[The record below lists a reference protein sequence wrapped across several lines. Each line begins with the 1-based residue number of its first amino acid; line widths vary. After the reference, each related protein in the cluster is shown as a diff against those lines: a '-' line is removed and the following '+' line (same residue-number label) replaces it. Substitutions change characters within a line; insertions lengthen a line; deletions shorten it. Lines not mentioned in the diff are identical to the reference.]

1 MLASPIR
8 SPSSFRLPSP
18 FRLKRV
24 TPFGVGE
31 SVIEWATGLAK
42 LDRLYQQRPSSQTSF
57 EFMRYTLE
65 ALDIDY
71 SIAKGSVENIPQKG
85 PVVIVANHPLGAIE
99 GVVLADLVGRVRSDV
114 KVLANELLKRLPEI
128 SDLFIGVDV
137 FGGKSAQRTNGKAIR
152 DAHRHLADGGVLIVF
167 PAGEV
172 STYPKKSKDQ
182 SAEKSREKQTLA
194 DIEWSQSVANFLKR
208 SEATT
213 VPIFINGQNS
223 ALFYQVGRIHPLLR
237 TAMLGRELLNKK
249 SSVIEIS
256 IGSAMPFSEV
266 SQFESNQDL
275 VSYLRLNTY
284 LMSPQHAQERVFQHG
299 STDLPI
305 IAPVDQDLLEEEIAS
320 LPGEMLLL
328 QQGEF
333 SVYCAPTQSIPLLMQ
348 EIGRIREE
356 NFRAVGEGSGLACDV
371 DEYDLY
377 YHQLFVWH
385 HGNKEVVGAYRMGLV
400 DKLIEAHGLKG
411 LYSRSLF
418 NYDQAFIDSL
428 DHSIEMGRSVVAAK
442 YQKNLNSLLLLWKG
456 IATFAYRNPKYTH
469 LFGPVSIS
477 NDYSHTARQLIAATL
492 SIHYYDKEKASL
504 VMPSTP
510 LRNSGSVFW
519 QPNLLSSL
527 ASVTLLSKVLSRMEQ
542 GKGLPVLIRQYLKMN
557 GKLVCFNVDPAF
569 HYSLD
574 GLIVVNLKDV
584 PLSILAKY
592 MGQDEAKIYLSDT
605 PKV

>member
-1 MLASPIR
+1 MLASPVR
-8 SPSSFRLPSP
+8 VPSP

-71 SIAKGSVENIPQKG
+71 SIARGKLENIHQKG

-99 GVVLADLVGRVRSDV
+99 GVVLADLVGQVRSDV

-172 STYPKKSKDQ
+172 STYLKKSKDQ
-182 SAEKSREKQTLA
+182 SAEKSKEKQILA

-213 VPIFINGQNS
+213 VPIFINGKNS
-223 ALFYQVGRIHPLLR
+223 ELFYQAGRIHPLLR

-249 SSVIEIS
+249 ASVIDIS
-256 IGSAMPFSEV
+256 IGSAIPFSEV
-266 SQFESNQDL
+266 SQFESNQGL
-275 VSYLRLNTY
+275 VNYLRLNTY
-284 LMSPQHAQERVFQHG
+284 LMSPQYAHELVVQHD
-299 STDLPI
+299 SADLPI
-305 IAPVDQDLLEEEIAS
+305 IAPIDLSLLDEEIAS
-320 LPGEMLLL
+320 LPDEMLLL

-333 SVYCAPTQSIPLLMQ
+333 RVYCAPTQSIPLLIQ

-356 NFRAVGEGSGLACDV
+356 NFRSVGEGSGLACDL

-400 DKLIEAHGLKG
+400 DKLIEVHGLKG

-492 SIHYYDKEKASL
+492 SIHYYDEEKASL

-569 HYSLD
+569 HNSLD
-574 GLIVVNLKDV
+574 GLIVVNLKNV

-592 MGQDEAKIYLSDT
+592 MGQDDAKVYLET
-605 PKV
+605 VLK

>member
-1 MLASPIR
+1 MQS
-8 SPSSFRLPSP
+8 SP
-18 FRLKRV
+18 FRLPRV

-31 SVIEWATGLAK
+31 SFVEWATGLAK

-65 ALDIDY
+65 ALGIDY
-71 SIAKGSVENIPQKG
+71 SIAKGRVDSIPQNG
-85 PVVIVANHPLGAIE
+85 PVVVVANHPLGAIE
-99 GVVLADLVGRVRSDV
+99 GVVLADLIGRVRTDV
-114 KVLANELLKRLPEI
+114 KVLANQLLKRLPEI
-128 SDLFIGVDV
+128 RDLFIGVDV
-137 FGGKSAQRTNGKAIR
+137 FGSKSAQRTNGKAIR
-152 DAHRHLADGGVLIVF
+152 DAHRHLAEGGVLIVF

-172 STYPKKSKDQ
+172 STYPKKSKDR
-182 SAEKSREKQTLA
+182 SPENLTLA

-213 VPIFINGQNS
+213 VPIFINGKNS
-223 ALFYQVGRIHPLLR
+223 ELFYQVGRIHPLLR

-284 LMSPQHAQERVFQHG
+284 LMSPQHAQELVVQHG

-305 IAPVDQDLLEEEIAS
+305 IAPIDPDLLDEEIAS
-320 LPGEMLLL
+320 LPNEMLLVE
-328 QQGEF
+328 QGEF
-333 SVYCAPTQSIPLLMQ
+333 SVYCAPTQSIPLLIQ
-348 EIGRIREE
+348 DIGRIREE

-385 HGNKEVVGAYRMGLV
+385 RGNKEVVGAYRMGQV
-400 DKLIEAHGLKG
+400 DKLVEAHGLKG

-428 DHSIEMGRSVVAAK
+428 GHSLEMGRSVVAAK

-456 IATFAYRNPKYTH
+456 IAAFAYRNPKYTH

-504 VMPSTP
+504 VRPSTP

-527 ASVTLLSKVLSRMEQ
+527 ASVALLSKVLSRMEQ

-569 HYSLD
+569 HNSLD

-592 MGQDEAKIYLSDT
+592 MGREEAEAYLLKC
-605 PKV
+605 KV

>member
-1 MLASPIR
+1 MQS
-8 SPSSFRLPSP
+8 SP
-18 FRLKRV
+18 FRLPRV

-31 SVIEWATGLAK
+31 SFVEWVTGLAK
-42 LDRLYQQRPSSQTSF
+42 LDRLYQQRPSHQTNF
-57 EFMRYTLE
+57 EFMRYTL
-65 ALDIDY
+65 DILGINY
-71 SIAKGSVENIPQKG
+71 SIAKGGVDTIPQNG

-99 GVVLADLVGRVRSDV
+99 GVVLADLVGRVRTDV
-114 KVLANELLKRLPEI
+114 KVLANQLLKRLPEI
-128 SDLFIGVDV
+128 RDLFIGVDV
-137 FGGKSAQRTNGKAIR
+137 FGGKSALRTNGQAIR

-172 STYPKKSKDQ
+172 STYPKKSADPK
-182 SAEKSREKQTLA
+182 EKPTLA

-208 SEATT
+208 SQATT

-223 ALFYQVGRIHPLLR
+223 ALFYQAGLIHPLLR
-237 TAMLGRELLNKK
+237 TALLGRELLNKK
-249 SSVIEIS
+249 ACVIEIS
-256 IGSAMPFSEV
+256 IGSAIPFSEV
-266 SQFESNQDL
+266 SQFESNHDL

-284 LMSPQHAQERVFQHG
+284 LMSSPDNKEATSRHD
-299 STDLPI
+299 SMDLPI
-305 IAPVDQDLLEEEIAS
+305 IASIDPLLLGEEIAG
-320 LPGEMLLL
+320 LPNDMLLL
-328 QQGEF
+328 EQGEF
-333 SVYCAPTQSIPLLMQ
+333 RVYCAPTQSIPRLIQ

-385 HGNKEVVGAYRMGLV
+385 NGNKEVVGAYRMGMV
-400 DKLIEAHGLKG
+400 DKLIEEHGLEG

-428 DHSIEMGRSVVAAK
+428 GHSLEMGRSVVAAK

-492 SIHYYDKEKASL
+492 SIHYYDEEKAEL

-542 GKGLPVLIRQYLKMN
+542 GKGLPVLIRQYLKMK

-569 HYSLD
+569 HDSLD
-574 GLIVVNLKDV
+574 GLIVVNLKDI
-584 PLSILAKY
+584 PLLVLAKY
-592 MGQDEAKIYLSDT
+592 MGREEAERYLKNHCD
-605 PKV
+605 

>member
-1 MLASPIR
+1 MLASPV
-8 SPSSFRLPSP
+8 RLPSP

-42 LDRLYQQRPSSQTSF
+42 LDRLYQQRPSNQNCF

-71 SIAKGSVENIPQKG
+71 SIAKGSIDQIPKDG

-99 GVVLADLVGRVRSDV
+99 GVVLADLVGQVRSDV

-137 FGGKSAQRTNGKAIR
+137 FGGKTAQRTNGKAVR
-152 DAHRHLADGGVLIVF
+152 DAHRHLAEGGVLIVF

-172 STYPKKSKDQ
+172 SSYAKPSQGLSSNNSK
-182 SAEKSREKQTLA
+182 EKQALA

-208 SEATT
+208 SETTT
-213 VPIFINGQNS
+213 VPIFINGKNS
-223 ALFYQVGRIHPLLR
+223 ELFYQAGRIHPLLR

-256 IGSAMPFSEV
+256 IGSAMPFSELN
-266 SQFESNQDL
+266 QFDNNQDL
-275 VSYLRLNTY
+275 VNYLRLNTY
-284 LMSPQHAQERVFQHG
+284 LMSPQQDQESVAHTEQI
-299 STDLPI
+299 DLPI
-305 IAPVDQDLLEEEIAS
+305 IAAINPDLLESEIAS
-320 LPGEMLLL
+320 LPSEMKLVE
-328 QQGEF
+328 QGEF
-333 SVYCAPTQSIPLLMQ
+333 SVYYAPTQSIPLLMQ

-418 NYDQAFIDSL
+418 HYDQAFIDSL
-428 DHSIEMGRSVVAAK
+428 GHSIEMGRSVVAGK

-456 IATFAYRNPKYTH
+456 IATFAYRNPKYTN

-477 NDYSHTARQLIAATL
+477 NEYSHVARQLIAATL

-527 ASVTLLSKVLSRMEQ
+527 ASVTLLSNVLSRMEQ

-569 HYSLD
+569 HNTLD

-584 PLSILAKY
+584 PVSILGKY
-592 MGQDEAKIYLSDT
+592 MGREEAEAYLL
-605 PKV
+605 K

>member
-1 MLASPIR
+1 MLA
-8 SPSSFRLPSP
+8 SP

-42 LDRLYQQRPSSQTSF
+42 LDRLYQQRPSNQSGF

-71 SIAKGSVENIPQKG
+71 SIAKGSVDSIPQKG
-85 PVVIVANHPLGAIE
+85 AVVIVANHPLGAIE

-114 KVLANELLKRLPEI
+114 KVLANEMLKRLPEI

-137 FGGKSAQRTNGKAIR
+137 FGSKSAQRTNGKAIR
-152 DAHRHLADGGVLIVF
+152 EAHRHLADDGLLIVF

-172 STYPKKSKDQ
+172 SAYPKKSNDKA
-182 SAEKSREKQTLA
+182 SSNKSSEKQTLA

-213 VPIFINGQNS
+213 VPIFINGKNS
-223 ALFYQVGRIHPLLR
+223 ELFYQAGRIHPLLR
-237 TAMLGRELLNKK
+237 TAMLGRELLNKA
-249 SSVIEIS
+249 SSVIDIS
-256 IGSAMPFSEV
+256 IGSAIPFSEV
-266 SQFESNQDL
+266 SQFDNNQDL
-275 VSYLRLNTY
+275 VNYLRLNTY
-284 LMSPQHAQERVFQHG
+284 LMSPQYAQEGLLQHD

-305 IAPVDQDLLEEEIAS
+305 IAPIDPDLLESEIAN
-320 LPGEMLLL
+320 LPDDMLLVE
-328 QQGEF
+328 QGEF
-333 SVYCAPTQSIPLLMQ
+333 SVYCAPTQSIPLLIQ
-348 EIGRIREE
+348 DIGRIREE

-385 HGNKEVVGAYRMGLV
+385 HGNKEIVGAYRMGLV
-400 DKLIEAHGLKG
+400 DKLVEAHGLEG

-418 NYDQAFIDSL
+418 NYDQGFIDSL
-428 DHSIEMGRSVVAAK
+428 DQSIEMGRSVVAAK
-442 YQKNLNSLLLLWKG
+442 YQKNLHSLLLLWKG

-557 GKLVCFNVDPAF
+557 GQLVCFNVDPAF
-569 HYSLD
+569 HNSLD

-592 MGQDEAKIYLSDT
+592 MGQEEAKTYLNDT
-605 PKV
+605 P

>member
-1 MLASPIR
+1 MLA
-8 SPSSFRLPSP
+8 SP
-18 FRLKRV
+18 FRLKRI

-31 SVIEWATGLAK
+31 SVLEWVTGLAK

-65 ALDIDY
+65 ALNIDY
-71 SIAKGSVENIPQKG
+71 SIAKGAAENISQNG

-152 DAHRHLADGGVLIVF
+152 DAHRHLAEGGVLIVF

-172 STYPKKSKDQ
+172 STYPKKSNDQ
-182 SAEKSREKQTLA
+182 SAEKSIEKRALA

-213 VPIFINGQNS
+213 VPIFINGKNS
-223 ALFYQVGRIHPLLR
+223 ELFYQAGRIHPLLR
-237 TAMLGRELLNKK
+237 TAMLGRELLNKE

-256 IGSAMPFSEV
+256 IGSAIPFAEV

-284 LMSPQHAQERVFQHG
+284 LMSPQHAQESVVQDDNK
-299 STDLPI
+299 DLPI
-305 IAPVDQDLLEEEIAS
+305 IEPIDPSLLESEIAN
-320 LPGEMLLL
+320 LPGDMLLVE
-328 QQGEF
+328 QGEF

-348 EIGRIREE
+348 DIGRIREE

-418 NYDQAFIDSL
+418 NYDLAFIDSL
-428 DHSIEMGRSVVAAK
+428 GHSIEMGRSVVAAK

-456 IATFAYRNPKYTH
+456 IATFASRNPKYTH

-477 NDYSHTARQLIAATL
+477 NEYSHTARQLIAATL

-569 HYSLD
+569 HNSLD
-574 GLIVVNLKDV
+574 GLIVVNLKEV

-592 MGQDEAKIYLSDT
+592 MGQDDAKVYLET
-605 PKV
+605 VLKK

>member
-1 MLASPIR
+1 MLAS
-8 SPSSFRLPSP
+8 SSRVASP
-18 FRLKRV
+18 FRLPRV
-24 TPFGVGE
+24 TPFGIGE
-31 SVIEWATGLAK
+31 SVVEWATGLAK
-42 LDRLYQQRPSSQTSF
+42 LDRMYQKRPGSQTSF
-57 EFMRYTLE
+57 EFMRYTLDT
-65 ALDIDY
+65 LNIDY
-71 SIAKGSVENIPQKG
+71 SIAKGGLDNIPQEG

-99 GVVLADLVGRVRSDV
+99 GVVLADLVGQVRTDV

-137 FGGKSAQRTNGKAIR
+137 FGGKSAQRTNAKAIR
-152 DAHRHLADGGVLIVF
+152 DAHRHLAEGGVLIVF

-172 STYPKKSKDQ
+172 STYPKIAKGTGQNK
-182 SAEKSREKQTLA
+182 KQRTLA

-213 VPIFINGQNS
+213 VPIFINGKNS
-223 ALFYQVGRIHPLLR
+223 ELFYSAGRIHPLLR

-249 SSVIEIS
+249 ASIIEIS
-256 IGSAMPFSEV
+256 IGSAIPFSEV

-284 LMSPQHAQERVFQHG
+284 LMSPQNAQEFSSQQG
-299 STDLPI
+299 GQDLPI
-305 IAPVDQDLLEEEIAS
+305 IAPLDPIVLEEEIAG
-320 LPGEMLLL
+320 LADEMLLL
-328 QQGEF
+328 KQGDF
-333 SVYCAPTQSIPLLMQ
+333 SVYCAPTESIPQLIQ

-356 NFRAVGEGSGLACDV
+356 NFRAVGEGSGLACDI
-371 DEYDLY
+371 DEYDGY

-385 HGNKEVVGAYRMGLV
+385 NVNKEVVGAYRMGMV
-400 DKLIEAHGLKG
+400 DKLIEAHGLEG

-418 NYDQAFIDSL
+418 NYDQTFIDSL
-428 DHSIEMGRSVVAAK
+428 DNSIEMGRSVVAAK

-477 NDYSHTARQLIAATL
+477 NDYTHTARQLIAATL

-557 GKLVCFNVDPAF
+557 GKLVCFNVDPGF
-569 HYSLD
+569 HNSLD

-584 PLSILAKY
+584 PVSILGKY
-592 MGQDEAKIYLSDT
+592 MGREEAQAYLSD
-605 PKV
+605 VH

>member
-1 MLASPIR
+1 MLASPVR

-182 SAEKSREKQTLA
+182 SPEKQILA

-213 VPIFINGQNS
+213 VPIFIDGQNS
-223 ALFYQVGRIHPLLR
+223 ELFYQAGRIHPLLR

-256 IGSAMPFSEV
+256 IGSAVPFSEV

-284 LMSPQHAQERVFQHG
+284 LMSPQHAQELVVQHD
-299 STDLPI
+299 SADLPI
-305 IAPVDQDLLEEEIAS
+305 ITPIDPDLLDEEITSLPVD
-320 LPGEMLLL
+320 MLLL
-328 QQGEF
+328 KQGEF

-356 NFRAVGEGSGLACDV
+356 NFRVVGEGSGLACDV

-385 HGNKEVVGAYRMGLV
+385 NANKEVVGAYRMGLV
-400 DKLIEAHGLKG
+400 DQLIEAHGLEG

-492 SIHYYDKEKASL
+492 SIHYYDKAKASL

-592 MGQDEAKIYLSDT
+592 MGQDEAKIYLNDT

>member
-1 MLASPIR
+1 MLASPVR
-8 SPSSFRLPSP
+8 FSSP
-18 FRLKRV
+18 FRLPRV

-42 LDRLYQQRPSSQTSF
+42 LDHLYQQRPSSQTSF

-71 SIAKGSVENIPQKG
+71 SITNGRLENIPQEG

-99 GVVLADLVGRVRSDV
+99 GVVLADLIGRVRSDV

-128 SDLFIGVDV
+128 SELFIGVDV

-172 STYPKKSKDQ
+172 STYPKIPKGAGLK
-182 SAEKSREKQTLA
+182 KKQGTLA

-213 VPIFINGQNS
+213 VPIFINGKNS
-223 ALFYQVGRIHPLLR
+223 ELFYQAGRIHPLLR

-256 IGSAMPFSEV
+256 IGSAVPFSEV

-284 LMSPQHAQERVFQHG
+284 LMSPQHAQELVVQHD
-299 STDLPI
+299 SADLPI
-305 IAPVDQDLLEEEIAS
+305 IAPIDPVLLEEEIAN
-320 LPGEMLLL
+320 LPNDMLLVE
-328 QQGEF
+328 QGEF
-333 SVYCAPTQSIPLLMQ
+333 SVYCAPTQSIPLLIQ
-348 EIGRIREE
+348 DIGRIREE

-400 DKLIEAHGLKG
+400 DQLIEAHGLDG

-569 HYSLD
+569 HNSLD

-584 PLSILAKY
+584 PVSILGKY
-592 MGQDEAKIYLSDT
+592 MGREEAEAYLLKC
-605 PKV
+605 KV